1 MFIYNPCGL
10 KLSNKNKPKF
20 EGVKWKI
27 LIKIEY
33 KNYFLKIKAMSG
45 IKDLLNKIRKVL
57 SCLNLHAPYNFSLSQ
72 I

>member
-1 MFIYNPCGL
+1 M
-10 KLSNKNKPKF
+10 
-20 EGVKWKI
+20 KI
-27 LIKIEY
+27 FNEDRY